1 MVKTL
6 SLFTVS
12 AKMYNV
18 PEQQSCVEC
27 RVANPTTAP
36 GTTLLQ
42 NGANY

>member
-1 MVKTL
+1 
-6 SLFTVS
+6 
-12 AKMYNV
+12 MYNV

-27 RVANPTTAP
+27 RVANPTTTAP